1 MSAEIPRRFSLEETK
16 LDPKL
21 VNRITSA
28 DGDETVGYWD
38 GQSIEELA
46 KELERIEED
55 TDANYAGLPH
65 NKNIPDDI
73 KNQVEKDYPV
83 WACDVNG
90 RCIVGEQAV
99 DIEHVDTI
107 RAHYTEKYGGI
118 EQFKE
123 KLIQERQKL
132 IDSMT
137 LDNK

>member
-1 MSAEIPRRFSLEETK
+1 MSAEIPRRFSLDETI

-21 VNRITSA
+21 VNRITSV

-55 TDANYAGLPH
+55 TDVNYAGLPH

-90 RCIVGEQAV
+90 MCIVGEQAV

-107 RAHYTEKYGGI
+107 RANYTKKYGGI

-123 KLIQERQKL
+123 KLLQERQKL